1 MTPTPTPT
9 MGDGAAERDERL
21 LRKIAKI
28 LDETR
33 ASHATHNR
41 KLKELSALRPHPNF
55 FASFSRALAPLF
67 DFRQRNSSAERIV
80 RFVAAFAGGAH
91 APKAS
96 PDGCDDAFLEKF
108 LGSLLVAASA
118 ANKTVRFRACQIISE
133 IILRLPDDA
142 EVDNQVWDEVIEGMI
157 LRVKDK
163 APVVRMFAIRALSR
177 FVNDSENTDILDLFL
192 EAISLEP
199 NAEVRKTLV
208 LSLPPSNATSQ
219 AIIDCTL
226 DVSDSVR
233 KASYCVLA
241 NKFPLQSLSIK
252 HRTIILRR
260 GLADRSVAVAKEC
273 LKLMRDEW
281 LLKCC
286 QGDPIELLKY
296 LDVETYESVS
306 ESVIEA
312 LLKAGFVKIHED
324 DSIQHYI
331 GSHTDKTEA
340 GTQNNRLMEAEAALY
355 WRVVCRHLQTEA
367 HEKGSEAAA
376 ALGTE
381 AAVCAAKASDDN
393 DLLERILPAT
403 ISDYI
408 SLVKVHIDAGP
419 NYRFASRQL
428 LLVGTSLDFSDATNR
443 KVAKAFLGELLQK
456 PLEHEL
462 DDGGNMVAIGDGIN
476 LGGDREWATAVT
488 DLARKVHSG
497 AGEFEE
503 VFSQVV
509 EELAQ
514 PCRERAADFLQWM
527 HCLAVTSLLLENSKS
542 FRWLQGKAIE
552 PEEILRSLLLPGAKH
567 VHLDVQRV
575 AIRCLGLSGLLERK
589 PSEDLVKQLRLSFIK
604 GPPPISREACR
615 ALVDLMMW
623 HGPQE
628 IDKAQGNDHSTQFEN
643 QKVDSLP
650 TNGSD
655 MEESV
660 NTDVLNLLCGGFD
673 RDDWAKA
680 VSDEN
685 ESICAVLGEGFAKM
699 LLLSDKYPSIS
710 KNSQVSVLRRLI
722 CLYFSN
728 ETKDLPRLRQCLSV
742 FFEHYPALSVHNKAI
757 LCKAFIPVMRSM
769 WPGIDKNTGNSPS
782 VVSNMRKLAV
792 QASRYMLQMMQTPM
806 YPKESETQDGNLNS
820 AEARNDLA
828 RSNLEH
834 GEEGLA
840 IRIAAE
846 VARFPG
852 KKTAAER
859 SYISALCRVLVL
871 LNLGSSDQ
879 EPVKLL
885 RSLLNHALVIVAAEK
900 DLVKDMKQFS
910 ECLKALDQHP
920 DQELLQEQADV
931 IFDRLGVDFK
941 LDVNNFIA
949 VPQTPVPC
957 STRATRTRRRVRRE
971 SSSSDDESSP
981 NTVAPSVP
989 TTVGARSQRASKTA
1003 ALSKMTANKDIRID
1017 EEEGEESS
1025 DLTSEE
1031 DSDDSE
1037 EDAS

>member
-1 MTPTPTPT
+1 
-9 MGDGAAERDERL
+9 MGDEVAVRDEQLMR
-21 LRKIAKI
+21 RIAKI
-28 LDETR
+28 LEEAR

-41 KLKELSALRPHPNF
+41 KVKELSALRSHPNF
-55 FASFSRALAPLF
+55 FASFSRTLVPLF
-67 DFRQRNSSAERIV
+67 SFQQRNSSAERIV
-80 RFVAAFAGGAH
+80 RFVAAFTCAP

-96 PDGCDDAFLEKF
+96 SGCDNAFLEKF
-108 LGSLLVAASA
+108 LGFLLVAASA
-118 ANKTVRFRACQIISE
+118 SNKTVRFRACQIISE

-157 LRVKDK
+157 LKVKDK
-163 APVVRMFAIRALSR
+163 AAVVRMFAIRALSR

-192 EAISLEP
+192 EVLPLEP

-281 LLKCC
+281 LLKSCK
-286 QGDPIELLKY
+286 GDPMELLKY
-296 LDVETYESVS
+296 LDVETYEPVG
-306 ESVIEA
+306 ESVMEA
-312 LLKAGFVKIHED
+312 LLKDGFVKIRED
-324 DSIQHYI
+324 ESIQHYI
-331 GSHTDKTEA
+331 GSHSDKTEA
-340 GTQNNRLMEAEAALY
+340 GELSAGTQNIRLMEAEAALY

-376 ALGTE
+376 TMGTE
-381 AAVCAAKASDDN
+381 AAVYAAKASDDN

-403 ISDYI
+403 IFDYI
-408 SLVKVHIDAGP
+408 CLVKVHMDAGP

-443 KVAKAFLGELLQK
+443 KVARAFVRELLQK

-488 DLARKVHSG
+488 GLARKVHSG

-503 VFSQVV
+503 VFSQAL

-527 HCLAVTSLLLENSKS
+527 HCLALTSLLLENSKS
-542 FRWLQGKAIE
+542 FRWLQGQAIE

-575 AIRCLGLSGLLERK
+575 SVRCLGLFGLVERK

-628 IDKAQGNDHSTQFEN
+628 IDRALGNDHSTQFGN
-643 QKVDSLP
+643 QRVDSLP

-660 NTDVLNLLCGGFD
+660 NTDVLDLLCGGFD
-673 RDDWAKA
+673 RDDWVKV

-685 ESICAVLGEGFAKM
+685 ESICAVLAEGFAKI
-699 LLLSDKYPSIS
+699 LLLRDKYPSIS
-710 KNSQVSVLRRLI
+710 KDSQASVLRRLI

-742 FFEHYPALSVHNKAI
+742 FFEHYPSLSVHNKEV
-757 LCKAFIPVMRSM
+757 LCKVFIPVMRSM
-769 WPGIDKNTGNSPS
+769 WPGIDNNTGNSPS
-782 VVSNMRKLAV
+782 LVSNMRKRAV
-792 QASRYMLQMMQTPM
+792 QASRYMLQMMQAPM
-806 YPKESETQDGNLNS
+806 YPKVTETQDGNLSS
-820 AEARNDLA
+820 AEATNDLA
-828 RSNLEH
+828 QSNLEH

-840 IRIAAE
+840 IRTAAE

-879 EPVKLL
+879 EAVKLL

-910 ECLKALDQHP
+910 ERLKALDRHP
-920 DQELLQEQADV
+920 DRELLQEQADV
-931 IFDRLGVDFK
+931 IFERLGVDFK

-957 STRATRTRRRVRRE
+957 STRVTRTRRRVRRE
-971 SSSSDDESSP
+971 SSLSDDEFSP
-981 NTVAPSVP
+981 NTVAPSIP

-1003 ALSKMTANKDIRID
+1003 ALSKMTAKKDIRIY

-1031 DSDDSE
+1031 DSD

>member
-1 MTPTPTPT
+1 
-9 MGDGAAERDERL
+9 MGDGAAEGDEQLMRK
-21 LRKIAKI
+21 KIAKI

-41 KLKELSALRPHPNF
+41 KLKELAALRSHPNF
-55 FASFSRALAPLF
+55 FASFSGTLVPLF
-67 DFRQRNSSAERIV
+67 SFQQRNPSAERIV
-80 RFVAAFAGGAH
+80 RFVAAFAGARP
-91 APKAS
+91 PKAPS
-96 PDGCDDAFLEKF
+96 SGGCDGAFLEKF
-108 LGSLLVAASA
+108 LGFLLVAASA
-118 ANKTVRFRACQIISE
+118 SNKTARFRACQIISE

-142 EVDNQVWDEVIEGMI
+142 EVDDQVWDEVIEGMI

-163 APVVRMFAIRALSR
+163 APGVRMFAIRALSR

-192 EAISLEP
+192 EAIPLEP
-199 NAEVRKTLV
+199 SAEVRKTLV

-233 KASYCVLA
+233 KAAYCVLA
-241 NKFPLQSLSIK
+241 SKFPLQSLSIK

-296 LDVETYESVS
+296 LDVETYESVG
-306 ESVIEA
+306 ESVMEA

-324 DSIQHYI
+324 QSIQNYI
-331 GSHTDKTEA
+331 GSHSDQTEAGELSA
-340 GTQNNRLMEAEAALY
+340 GTQNIRLMEAEAALY

-376 ALGTE
+376 TMGTE
-381 AAVCAAKASDDN
+381 AAVYAAKASDDN

-428 LLVGTSLDFSDATNR
+428 LLVGTSLDFSDTTNR
-443 KVAKAFLGELLQK
+443 KFARAFVQELLQK
-456 PLEHEL
+456 PVEHEL

-476 LGGDREWATAVT
+476 LGGDREWATSVT
-488 DLARKVHSG
+488 GLARKVHSG
-497 AGEFEE
+497 AGEFED

-527 HCLAVTSLLLENSKS
+527 HCLAVTSLLLENCKS

-575 AIRCLGLSGLLERK
+575 AIRCLGLFGLLERK
-589 PSEDLVKQLRLSFIK
+589 LSEDLVKQLRLSLIK

-628 IDKAQGNDHSTQFEN
+628 IDKALGNDDSTQFEI

-655 MEESV
+655 MEERV
-660 NTDVLNLLCGGFD
+660 NSDVLSLLCGGFD
-673 RDDWAKA
+673 RDDWAK
-680 VSDEN
+680 VVNDEN

-710 KNSQVSVLRRLI
+710 KNSQASVLRRLI

-728 ETKDLPRLRQCLSV
+728 ERKDLPRLRQCLSV
-742 FFEHYPALSVHNKAI
+742 FFDHYPALCVHNKLCDQCGQGLITIPEI
-757 LCKAFIPVMRSM
+757 LHQWCLTCGNVPSKLHVICCK
-769 WPGIDKNTGNSPS
+769 
-782 VVSNMRKLAV
+782 
-792 QASRYMLQMMQTPM
+792 
-806 YPKESETQDGNLNS
+806 
-820 AEARNDLA
+820 
-828 RSNLEH
+828 
-834 GEEGLA
+834 
-840 IRIAAE
+840 
-846 VARFPG
+846 
-852 KKTAAER
+852 
-859 SYISALCRVLVL
+859 
-871 LNLGSSDQ
+871 
-879 EPVKLL
+879 
-885 RSLLNHALVIVAAEK
+885 
-900 DLVKDMKQFS
+900 
-910 ECLKALDQHP
+910 
-920 DQELLQEQADV
+920 
-931 IFDRLGVDFK
+931 
-941 LDVNNFIA
+941 
-949 VPQTPVPC
+949 
-957 STRATRTRRRVRRE
+957 
-971 SSSSDDESSP
+971 
-981 NTVAPSVP
+981 
-989 TTVGARSQRASKTA
+989 
-1003 ALSKMTANKDIRID
+1003 
-1017 EEEGEESS
+1017 
-1025 DLTSEE
+1025 
-1031 DSDDSE
+1031 
-1037 EDAS
+1037 

>member
-1 MTPTPTPT
+1 M
-9 MGDGAAERDERL
+9 
-21 LRKIAKI
+21 
-28 LDETR
+28 
-33 ASHATHNR
+33 
-41 KLKELSALRPHPNF
+41 
-55 FASFSRALAPLF
+55 
-67 DFRQRNSSAERIV
+67 
-80 RFVAAFAGGAH
+80 RFVAAFAGAR
-91 APKAS
+91 APKAAS
-96 PDGCDDAFLEKF
+96 PGGCDGGAFLEKF
-108 LGSLLVAASA
+108 LGFLLGFLLVAASA
-118 ANKTVRFRACQIISE
+118 SNKTARFRACQIISE

-142 EVDNQVWDEVIEGMI
+142 EVDDQVWDEVIEGMI

-192 EAISLEP
+192 EAIPLEP
-199 NAEVRKTLV
+199 SAEVRKTLV

-233 KASYCVLA
+233 KAAYCVLA
-241 NKFPLQSLSIK
+241 NKFPLQTLSIK

-296 LDVETYESVS
+296 LDVETYESVG
-306 ESVIEA
+306 ESVMEA
-312 LLKAGFVKIHED
+312 LLKAGFVKIRED
-324 DSIQHYI
+324 ESIQHYI
-331 GSHTDKTEA
+331 GPHSDKNEAGELSA
-340 GTQNNRLMEAEAALY
+340 GTQSIRLMEAEATLY

-367 HEKGSEAAA
+367 HEKGSEAASTM
-376 ALGTE
+376 GTE
-381 AAVCAAKASDDN
+381 AAVYAAKASDDN

-403 ISDYI
+403 VSDYI
-408 SLVKVHIDAGP
+408 NLVKVHIGAGP
-419 NYRFASRQL
+419 NYRFTSRQL

-443 KVAKAFLGELLQK
+443 KVARIFVQELLQK

-488 DLARKVHSG
+488 GLARKVHCV

-542 FRWLQGKAIE
+542 LRWLQGKAIE

-575 AIRCLGLSGLLERK
+575 ATRCLGLFGLLERK
-589 PSEDLVKQLRLSFIK
+589 PSEDLVKQLRLSLIK
-604 GPPPISREACR
+604 GPPLISREACR

-628 IDKAQGNDHSTQFEN
+628 IDRALGNDDSTQFEI

-650 TNGSD
+650 SNGSD

-673 RDDWAKA
+673 RDEWVKV

-685 ESICAVLGEGFAKM
+685 ESVCAVLGEGLAKM
-699 LLLSDKYPSIS
+699 LLLNDKYPSIS
-710 KNSQVSVLRRLI
+710 KNSQASVLRRLI

-728 ETKDLPRLRQCLSV
+728 ETKDLHRLRQCLSV
-742 FFEHYPALSVHNKAI
+742 FFEHYPALSVHNKEV

-769 WPGIDKNTGNSPS
+769 WPGIDNNTGNSPS
-782 VVSNMRKLAV
+782 VVSSMRKRAI
-792 QASRYMLQMMQTPM
+792 QASRFMLQMMQTPM
-806 YPKESETQDGNLNS
+806 YPKETEAQDGNPNS
-820 AEARNDLA
+820 AEATNGFA
-828 RSNLEH
+828 QSNLEN

-859 SYISALCRVLVL
+859 SYIAALCRVLVL

-879 EPVKLL
+879 EAVKLL
-885 RSLLNHALVIVAAEK
+885 RSLLNHALVIVATEK

-910 ECLKALDQHP
+910 ERLKALDRHP

-931 IFDRLGVDFK
+931 IFERLRVDFK
-941 LDVNNFIA
+941 LDVNDLIA

-981 NTVAPSVP
+981 NTIVPSVP

-1025 DLTSEE
+1025 GLTSEE